1 MGPRET
7 EWGTKMKKF
16 AQRIALVAGALA
28 VSVGLVGGTA
38 GTAQADSSWP
48 AVKGATSFAKDSSW
62 PA

>member
-1 MGPRET
+1 
-7 EWGTKMKKF
+7 MKKF

-38 GTAQADSSWP
+38 GTAHADSSWP